1 MSSSIDVD
9 YAALES
15 IATVTLN
22 AALAGL
28 FVGAGLTF
36 ARGRPASVAP
46 TYMLNTC
53 MNFALVGGTFE
64 TARSFVAKS
73 RGRDDVLT
81 TAMAGAVTG
90 GGMMAAYRG
99 GRAAAASGAAVGFAV
114 SAATRALVDASEG
127 ASATDGETAE
137 FSFPAWSP
145 LQIVKD
151 ETDEGELRARM
162 DAAMRGELSAED
174 EARTRDDFMRWKMRR
189 AGGR

>member
-1 MSSSIDVD
+1 MSSPIDVD
-9 YAALES
+9 YAAVES
-15 IATVTLN
+15 IATVSAN

-28 FVGAGLTF
+28 FVGAGLSF
-36 ARGRPASVAP
+36 ARGRPASVTP

-64 TARSFVAKS
+64 TARSLFTKS
-73 RGRDDVLT
+73 RGCDDVLT

-90 GGMMAAYRG
+90 GGMMAMYRG
-99 GRAAAASGAAVGFAV
+99 GRAAAASGAVVGFAA
-114 SAATRALVDASEG
+114 SAATRLVLDASE
-127 ASATDGETAE
+127 SATDGETGD
-137 FSFPAWSP
+137 FQFPAWSP

-162 DAAMRGELSAED
+162 DAAMRGELSAEE